1 MIALKFSTEKVG
13 KQFII
18 IPTAVVDYSD
28 KAKKATIELTF
39 GWLNRMLIISI
50 NWSRKSQK

>member
-1 MIALKFSTEKVG
+1 MVTLKFTVEKAD
-13 KQFII
+13 KQIVI
-18 IPTAVVDYSD
+18 IPSVVVDYSD

>member
-1 MIALKFSTEKVG
+1 MVTLKFTTEKVG

-18 IPTAVVDYSD
+18 IPTAVVDYLD

-50 NWSRKSQK
+50 NWSRKNQK